1 MSPDYRSAA
10 MHSREGEGRAKRAYE
25 EAGGPLK
32 GRGATKGRGV
42 AGALARQINEDVLGF
57 WLLWHIRGGF
67 DGLERHGMHRATIF
81 RKVNRFREL
90 YGVHPDVY
98 ELPGISIDVKTFV
111 AGALDAFEEQ
121 KQARER
127 LKGNKA

>member
-25 EAGGPLK
+25 AAGGPME
-32 GRGATKGRGV
+32 GRGPTKGRGL
-42 AGALARQINEDVLGF
+42 AGALARQVNEDVLGF

-67 DGLERHGMHRATIF
+67 DNLERHGMHRATIF

-98 ELPGISIDVKTFV
+98 ELPGVTIDLEAFL
-111 AGALDAFEEQ
+111 AGAPEAFERQ
-121 KQARER
+121 KQARDQLR
-127 LKGNKA
+127 GKKS